1 MLCSLL
7 CLTVLVLLADCQRS
21 FFPSSIPLAVRS
33 PYLSVWYNSA
43 AGTQPLSSSWP
54 LFWRGAIIGWTG
66 RIRVDGVTFSW
77 MGSDTIWNNTADVLD
92 IQITPT
98 RTIFFMQ
105 AGPLNVTVTYLSPIE
120 PSDWVNQSTPFSY
133 VSVEARSLD
142 GAAHAIQLY
151 SDVSSGQPTD
161 GQDGNPVSWSNT
173 LTAQSLYH
181 ETQPEIIQRYTEN
194 AQQAQDGRAYSMALR
209 PGLTWEIDTDV
220 NCRQQFMNSGNLT
233 KMQQGTSG
241 PMGQPW
247 YVFAIAVDLGSIQS
261 TSSPVTWAIGYVR
274 DPVVQ
279 HKTSSGVTEDRRP
292 YWTIRYPDIG
302 ALIDAFVNDYSTAYA
317 RAVELDERVMGEAA
331 KVSSQY
337 IDLVSLVARQV
348 MGALD
353 ITVLGGSGNGVE
365 ATDVK
370 AFMKDVGYTQQIN
383 TVQRMFAAFP
393 AYLYFNASLG
403 GALLAPLLESQANLS
418 GQVYAAQNLGITCTI
433 GLLYPNATGPSGD
446 HPQGIEQSG
455 NMLIMMYAHARVSG
469 DGSLLSRHYD
479 TAKRWADYLVKST
492 LTPVNQ
498 ESAEGLQNSN
508 MTNLAIKG
516 IIGVKSMAEISRA
529 MQCDADTLQYDS
541 QAKDLAERW
550 LSLAQSS
557 DGERLLGQYGNE
569 SSSAMLYNIYADL
582 LLGTQ
587 LIDQDVLAKQTEY
600 YNILLETQAS
610 PHGLY
615 IDNALG
621 NEASVAWMF
630 FTAASVTD
638 DGVRDQLI
646 HYALD
651 MASSNKTGAASPVW
665 PLANQLPDYYDV
677 VTGDKVNYGGGAG
690 PALGGIFS
698 LLAFTIPN
706 KTIIVV
712 QDTPSRTPG
721 SSGGGS
727 GSSDSNVVGVV
738 GGALGG
744 TVLLLVIL
752 TGAGVFFW
760 RRRRQRHS
768 GNYHYK
774 DNALEH
780 PQPYHYRVA
789 YQQEYT
795 SNPYADTDSTA
806 AKAEIGST
814 RPDVATDSSLVDAPY
829 VGRSKARKLA
839 REMEQQSRPSPASS
853 GSADPVTLPTREV
866 ASSETG
872 PSSGTQGANSALL
885 TTDVL
890 GLRAEM
896 ENLRRV
902 VQGIRE
908 ERQEP
913 PPQYGE

>member
-1 MLCSLL
+1 MLCYLL
-7 CLTVLVLLADCQRS
+7 WLTVLVLLADCQRS

-33 PYLSVWYNSA
+33 PYLNVWYNSA
-43 AGTQPLSSSWP
+43 AGTQPLPNSCP
-54 LFWRGAIIGWTG
+54 LFWRGSVIGWTG
-66 RIRVDGVTFSW
+66 RIRVDGVTYSW
-77 MGSDTIWNNTADVLD
+77 MGNDTIWHSTADVLD

-105 AGPLNVTVTYLSPIE
+105 AGPMNVTVTYLSPIE

-142 GAAHAIQLY
+142 GAAHAIQMY
-151 SDVSSGQPTD
+151 SDITSELVSGYRPTNGQA
-161 GQDGNPVSWSNT
+161 GNPVSWSNT

-181 ETQPEIIQRYTEN
+181 ETQPELIQRYTEST
-194 AQQAQDGRAYSMALR
+194 QQAQDGRAYYAMALR

-220 NCRQQFMNSGNLT
+220 NCRLQFMNSGNLT
-233 KMQQGTSG
+233 NMQQGTSG

-292 YWTIRYPDIG
+292 YWTIRYPDIS

-317 RAVELDERVMGEAA
+317 RAVELDERVMGDAA
-331 KVSSQY
+331 KISSQY

-348 MGALD
+348 MGAPD
-353 ITVLGGSGNGVE
+353 ITVLGGSGNGLE
-365 ATDVK
+365 AMDVK
-370 AFMKDVGYTQQIN
+370 AFSKDLAYTQQIN
-383 TVQRMFAAFP
+383 TVQRMFTAFP

-403 GALLAPLLESQANLS
+403 GALLAPLLESQDNLS
-418 GQVYAAQNLGITCTI
+418 GQAYAPQNLGV
-433 GLLYPNATGPSGD
+433 PSGD
-446 HPQGIEQSG
+446 HQQGIEQSG

-469 DGSLLSRHYD
+469 DGSLLNRHYD

-498 ESAEGLQNSN
+498 VSAEGLQNPN

-529 MQCDADTLQYDS
+529 MQRDSDTLQYDN
-541 QAKDLAERW
+541 QAKALAERW

-557 DGERLLGQYGNE
+557 DGQRLLGQYGNE

-582 LLGTQ
+582 LLGTE
-587 LIDQDVLAKQTEY
+587 LIGQDVLAKQTQY
-600 YNILLETQAS
+600 YNALLETQAS
-610 PHGLY
+610 PYGLY
-615 IDNALG
+615 IDKALG
-621 NEASVAWMF
+621 NEASVAWTF

-638 DGVRDQLI
+638 NGVRDQLI
-646 HYALD
+646 QHAWD
-651 MASSNKTGAASPVW
+651 RASSNKSTALLDW
-665 PLANQLPDYYDV
+665 PLANQFPNYYDV
-677 VTGDKVNYGGGAG
+677 MTGDKSNEGGGAG
-690 PALGGIFS
+690 
-698 LLAFTIPN
+698 IPN
-706 KTIIVV
+706 TTIIVV
-712 QDTPSRTPG
+712 QDAPSRTPG

-727 GSSDSNVVGVV
+727 GSSGNFNVGGVV

-744 TVLLLVIL
+744 ILLLVIL
-752 TGAGVFFW
+752 TGSGVFFW
-760 RRRRQRHS
+760 CRRRQRRS
-768 GNYHYK
+768 GNYRYK
-774 DNALEH
+774 DNALEP

-789 YQQEYT
+789 YRRDDA
-795 SNPYADTDSTA
+795 SNPFADADGTSTT
-806 AKAEIGST
+806 KAEIGST
-814 RPDVATDSSLVDAPY
+814 QPDVATDSLPVDAPY
-829 VGRSKARKLA
+829 VGRSKARKNA

-853 GSADPVTLPTREV
+853 GSADLVTLPTREV

-872 PSSGTQGANSALL
+872 SSSGTLGADSLL

-890 GLRAEM
+890 GLRVEM

-908 ERQEP
+908 ERQDP
-913 PPQYGE
+913 PPRYGE